1 MLLSYRLHHRLD
13 CFPVIY
19 YPPTFNKHREVRE
32 RHLLLLD
39 KARNVN
45 NWWVPF
51 ADPIFYSEHAFKE
64 LYCAIGALMNPPM
77 SEELLDVM
85 PSDVRHSFFIAT
97 EPVEH
102 PALKQMVPGLSI
114 LEQLMGFRYEKSTE
128 KAWVTSGDS
137 LIDLH
142 ADLLICFGADGT
154 RHLTE
159 NYGVQYLWQ
168 LVRQYSDRQRG
179 EKAVEERRNEALS
192 AEKSAEFEENL
203 DDYMGAVAA
212 AGVYVPQVFFNNG
225 ENNAE

>member
-1 MLLSYRLHHRLD
+1 MLLSYTLHYN
-13 CFPVIY
+13 FKYPITVY
-19 YPPTFNKHREVRE
+19 YPPVFAQHRHVRE
-32 RHLLLLD
+32 MHLILLN

-45 NWWVPF
+45 NWWLPF
-51 ADPIFYSEHAFKE
+51 ADPIFYSDNTFKD
-64 LYCAIGALMNPPM
+64 LYCTIGALMNPPM
-77 SEELLDVM
+77 SEDELTVM

-102 PALKQMVPGLSI
+102 PGLKQMVPGLSI

-128 KAWVTSGDS
+128 KTWVTSGDS

-159 NYGVQYLWQ
+159 NYGVQYLWE

-179 EKAVEERRNEALS
+179 EKAVEERRNNALT
-192 AEKSAEFEENL
+192 AQANEEFEENL
-203 DDYMGAVAA
+203 DDYMGAVAR
-212 AGVYVPQVFFNNG
+212 AGVYVPQVFFSS
-225 ENNAE
+225 EDKER